1 MENKKAIPNNSIYT
15 AVYKN
20 GKVTNEY
27 IPLLDIK
34 LKGKVSLK
42 DKLLEYENLFS
53 ELVAKNNY
61 QQKEINK
68 LTEALNQLI
77 NATTN
82 SFKTVMDEMKK
93 NEFL

>member
-1 MENKKAIPNNSIYT
+1 MEEKKNIPSNSIYT

-53 ELVAKNNY
+53 ELVA
-61 QQKEINK
+61 ERW
-68 LTEALNQLI
+68 
-77 NATTN
+77 
-82 SFKTVMDEMKK
+82 KTIMGPGFIFRYY
-93 NEFL
+93 NIFHH

>member
-1 MENKKAIPNNSIYT
+1 MENKKAIPSNSIYT

-34 LKGKVSLK
+34 LNKTLK
-42 DKLLEYENLFS
+42 LSDKLLEYEK
-53 ELVAKNNY
+53 A
-61 QQKEINK
+61 INK
-68 LTEALNQLI
+68 LVVTNNQLHRELTALTETVNQLI
-77 NATTN
+77 STTAE
-82 SFKTVMDEMKK
+82 SFSDVMDEMKK

>member
-1 MENKKAIPNNSIYT
+1 MEEKKNIPSNSIYT

-27 IPLLDIK
+27 ISLLDIK

-42 DKLLEYENLFS
+42 DKLLEYEKAIN
-53 ELVAKNNY
+53 ELVVTNN
-61 QQKEINK
+61 QLHRELTA
-68 LTEALNQLI
+68 LTETVNQLI
-77 NATTN
+77 STTAE
-82 SFKTVMDEMKK
+82 SFSDVMDEMKK